1 MEKNYSIIAL
11 LPMKGNSERVKGK
24 NFKIFCGKPLYR
36 WVLDTLIACQEI
48 DLIVINTD
56 VRDILK
62 NASLPDSKKILIRDR
77 PREIQGDFVSMNKI
91 IENDLDNINAN
102 TYLMTHTTNPFLSLQ
117 TIKNALITYKKEI
130 PNNKDSLFSVNSF
143 QTRFY
148 KRDGNPINHKLS
160 ELKRTQDLEIWYEE
174 NSNLYLFSKN
184 SFDKTKN
191 RIGKYPILFETPKYE
206 SLDIDTLEDWNY
218 AELIMKAIHQKF

>member
-1 MEKNYSIIAL
+1 MKKNFSLVAL

-24 NFKIFCGKPLYR
+24 NFKMFCGKPLYR
-36 WVLDTLIACQEI
+36 WVLDTLISCHEI

-56 VRDILK
+56 ARDILI
-62 NASLPDSKKILIRDR
+62 NASLPSSKKILIRDR

-91 IENDLDNINAN
+91 IENDLDNINAD

-130 PNNKDSLFSVNSF
+130 SNNKDSLFSVNSY

-148 KRDGNPINHKLS
+148 KKDGNPINHNLS

-174 NSNLYLFSKN
+174 NSNLYLFSKY

-191 RIGKYPILFETPKYE
+191 RIGKYPILYETPKYE
-206 SLDIDTLEDWNY
+206 SFDIDTVEDWNY
-218 AELIMKAIHQKF
+218 AELIMKTISY

>member
-24 NFKIFCGKPLYR
+24 NFKMFCGKPLYR

-56 VRDILK
+56 VRDILE
-62 NASLPDSKKILIRDR
+62 NSSLPDSKKILIRDR

-130 PNNKDSLFSVNSF
+130 FNNKDSLFSVNAF

-148 KRDGNPINHKLS
+148 KRDGHPINHKLS

-184 SFDKTKN
+184 SFDETKN

-218 AELIMKAIHQKF
+218 AELIMKAMHQKF